1 MSLGIDSC
9 RIFYHV
15 EKGEDLRY
23 AIDEIFITKREFYE
37 KYLDF

>member
-9 RIFYHV
+9 RIFCHV
-15 EKGEDLRY
+15 KEGEDLRY
-23 AIDEIFITKREFYE
+23 SIDEIFITKREFYE